1 MKRDLPPDIEG
12 RASDMPYRLVPDN
25 ISHDTVECL
34 EVLLEGAKTG
44 EITGIAFACTMKKMR
59 FITNVAGSCHR
70 NPTFARGM
78 VAFLSD
84 QLARLVHHRDPQDT
98 R

>member
-1 MKRDLPPDIEG
+1 
-12 RASDMPYRLVPDN
+12 MPYRLVPDN
-25 ISHDTVECL
+25 VSRDVVEAL
-34 EVLLEGAKTG
+34 ETLLEGARKG
-44 EITGIAFACTMKKMR
+44 DVTGIAFACTLRKQR
-59 FITNVAGSCHR
+59 YITNVAGHCYA

-84 QLARLVHHRDPQDT
+84 QLARLAHHRDPEET

>member
-1 MKRDLPPDIEG
+1 
-12 RASDMPYRLVPDN
+12 MPYRLVPDN
-25 ISHDTVECL
+25 LSHDTVDAL
-34 EVLLEGAKTG
+34 ETLLEGAKAG
-44 EITGIAFACTMKKMR
+44 EITGIAFACTMKRMR
-59 FITNVAGSCHR
+59 YITNVAGVCYK

-84 QLARLVHHRDPQDT
+84 ELAGLVHRRHPEDT

>member
-1 MKRDLPPDIEG
+1 
-12 RASDMPYRLVPDN
+12 MPYRLVPDN
-25 ISHDTVECL
+25 ISHDTVEAL
-34 EVLLEGAKTG
+34 SALLDAAKAG
-44 EITGIAFACTMKKMR
+44 EITGIAFACTLRKMR
-59 FITNVAGSCHR
+59 YITNVAGTCYT

-84 QLARLVHHRDPQDT
+84 QLAGLVHKRDPEET

>member
-1 MKRDLPPDIEG
+1 MKRDIPDEEI
-12 RASDMPYRLVPDN
+12 RASEMPYKLVPDN

-34 EVLLEGAKTG
+34 TVLLEGAKAG
-44 EITGIAFACTMKKMR
+44 EITGIAFACTLRKMR
-59 FITNVAGSCHR
+59 YITNVAGFCHK

-84 QLARLVHHRDPQDT
+84 QLARLVHHRDPQET

>member
-1 MKRDLPPDIEG
+1 
-12 RASDMPYRLVPDN
+12 MPYRLIPDN
-25 ISHDTVECL
+25 ISHDVIEAL
-34 EVLLEGAKTG
+34 ETLLALAKQG
-44 EITGIAFACTMKKMR
+44 EVTGIAFACTLKKMR
-59 FITNVAGSCHR
+59 YITNVAGHCYH

-84 QLARLVHHRDPQDT
+84 QLAGLVHGRDPEET